1 MSYFTSTF
9 CNTTTRQQA
18 KNSLASKAPTNSKA
32 LVYWSS
38 TQKNEKIKK

>member
-9 CNTTTRQQA
+9 CNTITRQQA